1 MMIVP
6 SRVLTRAQ
14 SLVAI
19 VLLAAACASQPA
31 LAQDYYKGKTLT
43 LFAGQPPGGGID
55 SEMRLVAHYFGRF
68 IPGEPT
74 VIARNMQGAG
84 GMVLGNHLYNVA
96 RPDGLTLGMPG
107 RSGFVLAPVIGAG
120 DVKYDLRKLTWIG
133 SSASTN
139 YILWLRRAANI
150 RSLDA
155 LKAVKRQIVLGGSG
169 AGTANSVV
177 PEVLAKYEGFPF
189 KVVRG
194 YPGTNDAVL
203 AMERGEVDGVF
214 VHRASMRADLITSGF
229 AVPIF
234 QTFAIEPDLPVL
246 ERFVTNTREVAL
258 LDLLNAP
265 QRLGLAVIAPPG
277 LPADTTRTLRASY
290 LAMVASREY
299 QEEAARRGLDVGKP
313 NTGEELAEYVASKLV
328 SFPAETIKEY
338 REYVERP

>member
-1 MMIVP
+1 MTIVP

-19 VLLAAACASQPA
+19 ALVAATCSVQSAH
-31 LAQDYYKGKTLT
+31 AQDTYKGRTLT

-55 SEMRLVAHYFGRF
+55 SEMRLVAHHFGKF
-68 IPGEPT
+68 IPGEPNI
-74 VIARNMQGAG
+74 VARNMPGAG

-96 RPDGLTLGMPG
+96 KPDGLTLGMPG
-107 RSGFVLAPVIGAG
+107 RSGFVLAPVTSAG
-120 DVKYDLRKLTWIG
+120 DVKYDLRKFIWIG

-150 RSLDA
+150 RSFEELMGA
-155 LKAVKRQIVLGGSG
+155 KRQIVLGGSG

-194 YPGTNDAVL
+194 YPGTGDAVL

-214 VHRASMRADLITSGF
+214 VHRASLRADLVSSGF

-246 ERFVTNTREVAL
+246 DRFVTNRGEIAL
-258 LDLLNAP
+258 LNLLNAP
-265 QRLGLAVIAPPG
+265 QLLGLAVVAPPG
-277 LPADTTRTLRASY
+277 LPDDVTKMLRQSY
-290 LAMVASREY
+290 LKMVASKDY
-299 QEEAARRGLDVGKP
+299 QDDASKRGFDIGTP
-313 NTGEELAEYVASKLV
+313 NTGEELSAYVAGKLS

-338 REYVERP
+338 RDYVERQ

>member
-1 MMIVP
+1 MQ
-6 SRVLTRAQ
+6 RFVLA
-14 SLVAI
+14 VI
-19 VLLAAACASQPA
+19 VLAGADACQGA
-31 LAQDYYKGKTLT
+31 LAQDYFKGKTVA

-55 SEMRLVAHYFGRF
+55 SEMRLVAHYFGKF
-68 IPGEPT
+68 IPGEPV

-120 DVKYDLRKLTWIG
+120 DVKYDLRKFTWIG

-139 YILWLRRAANI
+139 YILWLRRGANI
-150 RSLDA
+150 GSFDA

-214 VHRASMRADLITSGF
+214 VHRASMRADLVTSGF

-246 ERFVTNTREVAL
+246 EQFVTNPKEVAL
-258 LDLLNAP
+258 LELLNAP

-277 LPADTTRTLRASY
+277 LPLDTTRLLRASY
-290 LAMVASREY
+290 LTMVASKEY
-299 QEEAARRGLDVGKP
+299 QEEAGRRGFDIGRP
-313 NTGEELAEYVASKLV
+313 NSGDELADYVASKLIT
-328 SFPAETIKEY
+328 FPAETIKEY
-338 REYVERP
+338 RDYVERP